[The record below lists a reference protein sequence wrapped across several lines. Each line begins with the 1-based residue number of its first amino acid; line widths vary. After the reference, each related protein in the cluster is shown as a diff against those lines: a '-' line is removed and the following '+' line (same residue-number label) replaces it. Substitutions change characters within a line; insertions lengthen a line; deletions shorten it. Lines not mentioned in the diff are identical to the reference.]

1 MRYGVGMFFDVP
13 LSTYD
18 VRVNLLLKEAKV
30 ESTQR
35 PPVNI
40 AEDPTSLVSSNL
52 LLLLSF
58 PPQCCLARAALF
70 DTSKRGAGD

>member
-1 MRYGVGMFFDVP
+1 MFFDVP

-52 LLLLSF
+52 LLFYLF
-58 PPQCCLARAALF
+58 HRNVCLARAALF
-70 DTSKRGAGD
+70 DTYKQAGGGERS